1 LNLSQD
7 NRANLINEQ
16 PLIFYLS
23 HRYDFV
29 FYLRLKEDLNSN
41 GLNQKI
47 LILLHPSLAS
57 NRQLIDAL
65 IVNFHGYE
73 ILPVNLNYNRCFW
86 KTYYQCKVLKSWLRK
101 KFHRNQ
107 VLISLDKSQFLSNFI
122 LSYFKNVLLVQQVE
136 KLNGHKLDLKST
148 ILKNF
153 FHILCN
159 CRVMIF
165 LKLVSSKGNIAGLKF
180 LDMNKPNIIYQTD
193 AKNISPKFQLSPLM
207 NLPQG
212 KKIVIF
218 GSRFNDWNFLSGADL
233 VKFKKDLSEIYKRIA
248 DNFTGYEFIYIPHPH
263 EFGSEYCDV
272 NSWLGGKVIFV
283 SDFISSEHYMLCNR
297 DIVCCFSI
305 GSTSSDSAY
314 SMGFN
319 SIVFYKHLNFSPEIQ
334 SVFDDIF
341 HRLPASNFND
351 DFEKVVGIGNKK
363 VGEMREF
370 ISMLSSI
377 QSG

>member
-1 LNLSQD
+1 M
-7 NRANLINEQ
+7 
-16 PLIFYLS
+16 S

-41 GLNQKI
+41 GQNQKI

-57 NRQLIDAL
+57 NTQLIDAL
-65 IVNFHGYE
+65 IVNFYGYE

-86 KTYYQCKVLKSWLRK
+86 KTYYQYMVLKSWLRK

-107 VLISLDKSQFLSNFI
+107 LLISLDKSQFLSNFI
-122 LSYFKNVLLVQQVE
+122 LSYFKNALLVQQVE
-136 KLNGHKLDLKST
+136 KLNAHKFDLKST

-153 FHILCN
+153 FHILCG

-165 LKLVSSKGNIAGLKF
+165 LKLESSKGNIAGLKF
-180 LDMNKPNIIYQTD
+180 LDMNKPKIIYQTD
-193 AKNISPKFQLSPLM
+193 AENISPKFQLSPFM
-207 NLPQG
+207 NLQQG

-218 GSRFNDWNFLSGADL
+218 GSRFNDWNFLIGADL
-233 VKFKKDLSEIYKRIA
+233 VKFRKDLSEIYKRMA
-248 DNFTGYEFIYIPHPH
+248 VNFKGYEFIYIPHPH
-263 EFGSEYCDV
+263 EVGSEYCDV

-297 DIVCCFSI
+297 DIACCFSI

-319 SIVFYKHLNFSPEIQ
+319 SIVFYKHLNFAPEIQ

-341 HRLPASNFND
+341 HRLPASSFND
-351 DFEKVVGIGNKK
+351 DFEKFKGIGNKK
-363 VGEMREF
+363 VGEIREL
-370 ISMLSSI
+370 ISTLYSI
-377 QSG
+377 HSG